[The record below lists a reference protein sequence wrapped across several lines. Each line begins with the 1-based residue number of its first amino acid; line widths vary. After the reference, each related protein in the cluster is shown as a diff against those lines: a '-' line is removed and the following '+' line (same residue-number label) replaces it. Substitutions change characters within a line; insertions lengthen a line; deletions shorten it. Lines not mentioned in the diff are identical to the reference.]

1 MQVDCKPQFI
11 VYLGSLPWNVAF
23 SSLGQLLKQLEP
35 KEVTEEGI
43 VMLVKPEQLEK
54 HPEPK
59 EVTEERM
66 VMLVKPEQDSK
77 QLFPKEVTEEGIVML
92 VKPEQL

>member
-1 MQVDCKPQFI
+1 
-11 VYLGSLPWNVAF
+11 
-23 SSLGQLLKQLEP
+23 
-35 KEVTEEGI
+35 
-43 VMLVKPEQLEK
+43 
-54 HPEPK
+54 
-59 EVTEERM
+59 M